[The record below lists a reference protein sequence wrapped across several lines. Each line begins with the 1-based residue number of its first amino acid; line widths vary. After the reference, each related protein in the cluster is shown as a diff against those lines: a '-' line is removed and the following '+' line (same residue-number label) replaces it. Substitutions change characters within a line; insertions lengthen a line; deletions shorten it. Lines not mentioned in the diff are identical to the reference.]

1 MNDQTVLEIKKQC
14 KSTHWR
20 MNEPKNKEID
30 DGIFVLFQFLKSNII
45 YQFCENISRKDEE
58 Y

>member
-1 MNDQTVLEIKKQC
+1 
-14 KSTHWR
+14 

-45 YQFCENISRKDEE
+45 YQFCENISRKDGE